1 MPVVRNSAHKTI
13 ILIALILAGEIIFFL
28 PFVLARV
35 FRPTLLKVLDITNFE
50 LGTYFSV
57 YGVVAMISYFFGG
70 ALADRFPSRNLMSYS
85 LWLTALGGLIMAII
99 PSHNILPILYG
110 FWGFTTI
117 FLFWAAL
124 IRATREWGG
133 AGFQGRAFGLLEG
146 GRGLAAALLATLT
159 LFIFSKFTGG
169 EAITSAELR
178 NVSFQVVILVTSAI
192 TFLIG
197 VLIWVAIPKGI
208 TKIEE
213 SEQPTVAKIL
223 KLVRMPTIWMQ
234 AFIIVCAYVGYK
246 ITDDYSLYANEVL
259 GFNEV
264 AAAGVG
270 TMALWMRPLFAVLAG
285 FLADR
290 FDGSKVTIGCF
301 LLMCIGGLF
310 IYLGV
315 LNHIAWLALT
325 LLSTTLIGVYG
336 IRGIYFALMEEASI
350 PIVSTGT
357 AVGIMSVVGFTP
369 DVFMSPLMGFLLDTF
384 PGAQGHQYVFLVLMG
399 FSLVGLLVSILFV
412 REVRKNR
419 GS

>member
-1 MPVVRNSAHKTI
+1 MSISKKAKVLSS
-13 ILIALILAGEIIFFL
+13 LILAGEVIFFL

-85 LWLTALGGLIMAII
+85 LWLTAFGGLIMAII
-99 PSHNILPILYG
+99 PPHNILPFLYG

-124 IRATREWGG
+124 IRTTREWGG

-146 GRGLAAALLATLT
+146 GRGLAAALLATLSF
-159 LFIFSKFTGG
+159 FIFSHFTSS
-169 EAITSAELR
+169 EAITSPALR
-178 NVSFQVVILVTSAI
+178 NHSFQIVILITSVI

-197 VLIWVAIPKGI
+197 CLIWITIPKGI
-208 TKIEE
+208 TRIQK
-213 SEQPTVAKIL
+213 SEQPTIAKML
-223 KLVRMPTIWMQ
+223 KLLKTPTIWMQ

-270 TMALWMRPLFAVLAG
+270 TMALWMRPIFAVLAG
-285 FLADR
+285 FMADR
-290 FDGSKVTIGCF
+290 FDGSKITRGCF
-301 LLMCIGGLF
+301 LLMCIGGLL

-315 LNHIAWLALT
+315 LNHITWLALT

-369 DVFMSPLMGFLLDTF
+369 DVFMSPLMGFLLDTY
-384 PGAQGHQYVFLVLMG
+384 PGTQGHQYVFLVLMG
-399 FSLVGLLVSILFV
+399 FSLMGLLVSILFAK
-412 REVRKNR
+412 EVRKIR
-419 GS
+419 STIF